1 MNESTQRVIR
11 KFNPGTFQSDKE
23 VIDQFVV
30 RKKELNFIL
39 ETLRNNLNAS
49 CCQHVLIVAPRGRG
63 KTMLLAR
70 VAAELRTSNKLAG
83 SLLPVQFMEENHEIF
98 DMASF
103 WLETLFHLARET
115 SGINSEFADEL
126 RKTYADLPSRWQ
138 GATLEE
144 HAYAAVL
151 EAINYLDRKLVLM
164 VENMQSLCNNTD
176 DDFGW
181 KLRAALQSEPHIMLL
196 ATATSHFEGLE
207 DVQEP
212 FFELF
217 RTIDLKRLDTEDCRL
232 LWQEISGDT
241 VDKREIRP
249 LQILTGG
256 SPRLLVIVGEFA
268 QHRSLLQLME
278 NLMKLVDDHT
288 EYFRGHLEILPDLER
303 RVYLAIIDLWQ
314 ESSASEIATRSR
326 IEIRKVSTMLGR
338 LVRRGAIIMRKD
350 GKKSLY
356 VAAERLYS
364 IYYKLRRERDEAA
377 IVQSLIYFMAMF
389 YNKEELVQM
398 SGRLSREARKYPAI
412 QQGIERA
419 ITELSNFAGDASDI
433 LRPNIQALVQS
444 IEVDDK
450 EIEYQLV
457 EIVEAFKEGAY
468 EKVVEV
474 ADPLI
479 SHHDID
485 LLPVPE
491 LIAVGTLLVKAIAH
505 EQLDDP
511 DKAIEIYDVVLDK
524 FGGSNEPDIQEWIAL
539 VLFCRGD
546 AQNQLNEYEAA
557 ISFFDEVLERF
568 GDNGVPEIQRWVAMS
583 QVCKGDAQASL
594 NHFEKAGLEYDE
606 VVHKYC
612 ARKGLFF
619 QSQVAR
625 ALVGKAKVMEA
636 LGDLKAATK
645 ACDEVIKRFSV
656 SDKPEIQKWLAA
668 ALVGRGNLRGGHG
681 DYEAAIA
688 DFDQVVNGFSDTPD
702 FQWPVAT
709 ALVKRGDAREE
720 LGDHQAA
727 IASYDEAIVRFNA
740 SEEPSIQKQ
749 VALALVGKGDSQIEL
764 DNHKAAIVSYDEV
777 IARFDASDLSE
788 IQGAI
793 VSASVG
799 KGDSRRELGD
809 YEAAI
814 ASYDEVIARFGTSDE
829 LGIQEKVASAL
840 VGKGDSRR
848 ELGDYEA
855 AIASYDEVIEK
866 FDSNTAPIFRW
877 RIATALMGKG
887 GAQSDLGDFGAAV
900 EAYEEV
906 VKRLDTGEEPEFQWM
921 IAMALRCKGEVQE
934 ELGDIQAAL
943 AVYDEIVKRYADTK
957 APDLHECVIDAL
969 LSKGTGLIRIGQPN
983 EALHICEKLDRRLK
997 TFSASD
1003 ADVGYK
1009 WDLACLRTKAL
1020 FTQGEYKLAMD
1031 AFHAAYVAFRP
1042 DNEIMMREILPFV
1055 VDLIVCG
1062 ASEHDL
1068 IEVLLGDSEKSEA
1081 LDPLVVALRQHSGEK
1096 VRAPDEVLDVA
1107 GDICKDIEEKKEKEM
1122 SSVSGVS

>member
-11 KFNPGTFQSDKE
+11 KFNPGTFQSDEE

-30 RKKELNFIL
+30 RRKELNSIL
-39 ETLRNNLNAS
+39 ETLRNNINVS
-49 CCQHVLIVAPRGRG
+49 CCQHVLVVAPRGRG

-70 VAAELRTSNKLAG
+70 VAAELRTNNKLAE
-83 SLLPVQFMEENHEIF
+83 SLLPVQFMEESHEIF
-98 DMASF
+98 DTASF

-115 SGINSEFADEL
+115 SEIDPEFSDEL

-151 EAINYLDRKLVLM
+151 EATNHLGRKLVLM
-164 VENMQSLCNNTD
+164 VENMQSLCNSTG

-181 KLRAALQSEPHIMLL
+181 KLRSTLQSEPNVMLL

-207 DVQEP
+207 DAQEP

-268 QHRSLLQLME
+268 QHRSLFQLME

-288 EYFRGHLEILPDLER
+288 EYFRGHLGVLPNLER
-303 RVYLAIIDLWQ
+303 RVYLAVIDLWQ

-326 IEIRKVSTMLGR
+326 IEIRTVSTMLGR
-338 LVRRGAIIMRKD
+338 LVRRGVIVMRKD

-356 VAAERLYS
+356 VVAERLYS

-389 YNKEELVQM
+389 YNKEELAQM
-398 SGRLSREARKYPAI
+398 SGRLSRDARKYPVI

-419 ITELSNFAGDASDI
+419 IAELSYFASDTSDI
-433 LRPNIQALVQS
+433 LRSNIQTLIPS

-450 EIEYQLV
+450 KIESQLV
-457 EIVEAFKEGAY
+457 EIVEAFRKGAY
-468 EKVVEV
+468 EKAVEV

-479 SHHDID
+479 DHHDID

-491 LIAVGTLLVKAIAH
+491 SIAVGTLIVKAVAY
-505 EQLDDP
+505 EELDDF
-511 DKAIEIYDVVLDK
+511 DRAIEIYDVVIDK
-524 FGGSNEPDIQEWIAL
+524 FGSSNEPEIQEWIAL
-539 VLFCRGD
+539 ALFGRGD
-546 AQNQLNEYEAA
+546 ARNQLNEYEAA
-557 ISFFDEVLERF
+557 ISFFNELLERF
-568 GDNGVPEIQRWVAMS
+568 GDSGVPEIQRWVAMA
-583 QVCKGDAQASL
+583 QVCKGDAQAGL
-594 NHFEKAGLEYDE
+594 NHFEKARLEYDE

-612 ARKGLFF
+612 ARKGLYF

-625 ALVGKAKVMEA
+625 ALVRKAKVMEA
-636 LGDLKAATK
+636 LGDPKAATK
-645 ACDEVIKRFSV
+645 ACDEVIKRFNG
-656 SDKPEIQKWLAA
+656 SDVPGIQKWLAA
-668 ALVGRGNLRGGHG
+668 ALVGRGNLREGHG

-688 DFDQVVNGFSDTPD
+688 DFNEVVDGFGDAPD
-702 FQWPVAT
+702 FQWPIAT
-709 ALVKRGDAREE
+709 ALVKRGDAREK

-749 VALALVGKGDSQIEL
+749 VALALVGKGDL
-764 DNHKAAIVSYDEV
+764 
-777 IARFDASDLSE
+777 
-788 IQGAI
+788 
-793 VSASVG
+793 
-799 KGDSRRELGD
+799 RRELGD
-809 YEAAI
+809 YDAAI
-814 ASYDEVIARFGTSDE
+814 ASYDEVIARFGTSDD
-829 LGIQEKVASAL
+829 LDIQEKVASAL
-840 VGKGDSRR
+840 VGQGDLRR

-866 FDSNTAPIFRW
+866 FDSSTAPIFRW
-877 RIATALMGKG
+877 RIVTALMGKG

-900 EAYEEV
+900 ETYEEV
-906 VKRLDTGEEPEFQWM
+906 VKQLDTGKEPEFQC
-921 IAMALRCKGEVQE
+921 ITAMALRCKGEAQE
-934 ELGDIQAAL
+934 ELGNIQAAL
-943 AVYDEIVKRYADTK
+943 AVYDEIVTRYADTK
-957 APDLHECVIDAL
+957 APDLHEYVIDAL
-969 LSKGTGLIRIGQPN
+969 VSKGVGLIQIGQPN

-1003 ADVGYK
+1003 ADVGYE

-1020 FTQGEYKLAMD
+1020 FTQGKHKLAMD
-1031 AFHAAYVAFRP
+1031 AFHAAYVTFRP

-1055 VDLIVCG
+1055 MDLIVCG

-1081 LDPLVVALRQHSGEK
+1081 LGPLVVALRQHSGEK

-1122 SSVSGVS
+1122 GSVSGVS